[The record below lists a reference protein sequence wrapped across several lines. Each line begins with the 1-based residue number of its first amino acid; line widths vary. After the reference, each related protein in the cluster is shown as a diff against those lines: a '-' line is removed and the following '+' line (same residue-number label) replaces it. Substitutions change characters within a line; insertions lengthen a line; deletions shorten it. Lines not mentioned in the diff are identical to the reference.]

1 MRIVFIGSVDF
12 SLSALELMCKMKSNI
27 VGVITKRSSSINSDF
42 VDLSVFS
49 EKNRIPWRYF
59 DDVNSLEAI
68 SWIQTLEPDIIFC
81 FGWSQ
86 ILRTE
91 VLGIA
96 RNGVVGFHPSA
107 LPRNRG
113 RHPIIWAL
121 VLGLEHTG
129 STFFFMDSGT
139 DSGDIIS
146 QSHIL
151 INDNDCAKTLY
162 RRITNEALDQIE
174 QFLPK
179 LELGTIVSH
188 KQDHTLANVWRKR
201 SSLDGIIDWRMSAK
215 SIHNLVRGLSHPYIG
230 AHFIFEGN
238 EIKVWKTE
246 LIRDF
251 PSNIEPGKVLS
262 NSEKGSIV
270 KCGDGAIQLLEIEPK
285 YSLIPGSYL

>member
-1 MRIVFIGSVDF
+1 MRIVFIGSVHF
-12 SLSALELMCKMKSNI
+12 SLSALELMCKIKSNI
-27 VGVITKRSSSINSDF
+27 VGVITKKTSSINSDF
-42 VDLSVFS
+42 VDLSFFS
-49 EKNRIPWRYF
+49 EKNKIPWRYF
-59 DDVNSLEAI
+59 DNINSLESI
-68 SWIQTLEPDIIFC
+68 SWIRTLEPDIIFC

-96 RNGVVGFHPSA
+96 RQGVVGFHPSA

-121 VLGLEHTG
+121 VLGLEYTG

-162 RRITNEALDQIE
+162 RRITNEALGQIE

-201 SSLDGIIDWRMSAK
+201 SNLDGIIDWRMSAK
-215 SIHNLVRGLSHPYIG
+215 SIHNLVRGLSHPYVG
-230 AHFIFEGN
+230 AHFIFEGM

-251 PSNIEPGKVLS
+251 PSNVEPGKVLS
-262 NSEKGSIV
+262 NSEIGSIV
-270 KCGDGAIQLLEIEPK
+270 KCGDGAIQLLEITPK
-285 YSLIPGSYL
+285 FNLIPGSYL